1 MKSVNVLLALALA
14 AAVQLAAPAAARASV
29 TISQYYPASVFLS
42 TVVTNAA
49 GNLAYKELSN
59 RDLLKAAAA
68 FTGRTNTAGLSVVY
82 NATQESVQVVSGTNY
97 FVLTTPLAFA
107 DATYLANTN
116 ASETQRFGAVYYGG
130 NTTATG
136 TFVASELNTPAH
148 GRRPASYDYEGQ
160 LQFTVTD
167 TNGTAIYVGTVS
179 ATSGGFGSFG
189 GH

>member
-1 MKSVNVLLALALA
+1 MKSVNLMLALALA
-14 AAVQLAAPAAARASV
+14 AVVQLALPAGSRASV
-29 TISQYYPASVFLS
+29 TINQYYPATVFLS
-42 TVVTNAA
+42 SVSTNAA

-82 NATQESVQVVSGTNY
+82 NATQESVQVVSGTNG

-107 DATYLANTN
+107 DSTCLATTN
-116 ASETQRFGAVYYGG
+116 ASQTQRFGAVYYGG
-130 NTTATG
+130 NTTPTG
-136 TFVASELNTPAH
+136 TFVAAELTTPAR
-148 GRRPASYDYEGQ
+148 GKRPATYAYANQ
-160 LQFTVTD
+160 LQFTVTG

-179 ATSGGFGSFG
+179 ADTGGFG